1 MLSLSAGSASEL
13 FSAACRAVTSEG
25 RPVAPRGRATVEVL
39 DAHLRL
45 TEPRRRL
52 VHLPPGRVVN
62 AAFAAAETVWIL
74 SGSDEDW
81 IYAYNQRL
89 ADFTDDGR
97 LMGAYGPRLRH
108 WSDGVDQLD
117 VVRRR
122 LGRDPASRRAVIQ
135 LYDPSRD
142 SGAHKDVPC
151 TLNYRFYVRDGRL
164 DMHTTMR
171 SQDLWLG
178 FCYDIF
184 ANTVLHEVMA
194 GWLGVDLGI
203 YHHHVDSLHLYA
215 EHLDAAGTLPDPTQ
229 RGATGRPATE
239 PGTTMSSLRTGWDGF
254 DLLLGQVVR
263 GDLPQHPGWSE
274 LAAVMRSYRLWK
286 AGDRP
291 GARAVAAATTGP
303 LARGL
308 DSWYAQL
315 DGHRAVTPTSG
326 SRR

>member
-1 MLSLSAGSASEL
+1 
-13 FSAACRAVTSEG
+13 
-25 RPVAPRGRATVEVL
+25 
-39 DAHLRL
+39 
-45 TEPRRRL
+45 
-52 VHLPPGRVVN
+52 
-62 AAFAAAETVWIL
+62 
-74 SGSDEDW
+74 
-81 IYAYNQRL
+81 
-89 ADFTDDGR
+89 
-97 LMGAYGPRLRH
+97 MGAYGPRLRH
-108 WSDGVDQLD
+108 WSAGVDQLD

-135 LYDPSRD
+135 LYDPGRD

-151 TLNYRFYVRDGRL
+151 TLNHRFYVRDGRL

-184 ANTVLHEVMA
+184 ANTVLHELMA
-194 GWLGVDLGI
+194 GWLGVDLGA

-215 EHLDAAGTLPDPTQ
+215 EHIDAAGALPDPAERNVTDL
-229 RGATGRPATE
+229 R
-239 PGTTMSSLRTGWDGF
+239 TTMSSLRTDWDGF
-254 DLLLGQVVR
+254 DFLLGQVVR

-274 LAAVMRSYRLWK
+274 IAAVMRSYRQWK

-291 GARAVAAATTGP
+291 GARAVAAATAGP

-315 DGHRAVTPTSG
+315 ASHRAVAPADG
-326 SRR
+326 GRR